1 MNSRLKKKAITIMVL
16 LVSFLTLI
24 IIYKT
29 VVRTIN
35 VPEEKAQFNDIAYK
49 FNVNFCKGE

>member
-1 MNSRLKKKAITIMVL
+1 MVL